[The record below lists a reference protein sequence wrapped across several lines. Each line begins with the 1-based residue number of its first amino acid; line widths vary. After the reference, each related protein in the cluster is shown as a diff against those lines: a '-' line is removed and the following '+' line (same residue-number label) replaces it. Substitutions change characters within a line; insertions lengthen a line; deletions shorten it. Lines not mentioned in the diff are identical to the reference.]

1 MAENIFQR
9 VIQWLRAG
17 YPQGIP
23 ENDYI
28 ALFSLLHRALTKE
41 EVEIIA
47 RGIAESRH
55 PGQPISDEEVAERIR
70 SIVQEEPSGEDI
82 QRVSARL
89 AAAGWPSA
97 GLSSER
103 ASGETEPT
111 ERRPDPLYSGPDVPP
126 GAPDAPGG
134 PSSGG
139 TMTQTPRRQ
148 AIMPAE
154 LPAAP
159 AVNNTYA
166 YGVRAGDTLHIAGM
180 VSFGADGTIVG
191 EGDIA
196 AQVDQAL
203 RNMAAVVAAAGG
215 SMDDVVATT
224 TYLVNVTDAPVV
236 SAARARWFTGEVK
249 PTHTLVGV
257 AALGR
262 PAFLVEIEGT
272 AWLG

>member
-1 MAENIFQR
+1 
-9 VIQWLRAG
+9 
-17 YPQGIP
+17 
-23 ENDYI
+23 
-28 ALFSLLHRALTKE
+28 
-41 EVEIIA
+41 
-47 RGIAESRH
+47 
-55 PGQPISDEEVAERIR
+55 
-70 SIVQEEPSGEDI
+70 
-82 QRVSARL
+82 
-89 AAAGWPSA
+89 
-97 GLSSER
+97 
-103 ASGETEPT
+103 
-111 ERRPDPLYSGPDVPP
+111 
-126 GAPDAPGG
+126 
-134 PSSGG
+134 
-139 TMTQTPRRQ
+139 MTDTPRRE

-154 LPAAP
+154 LPSAP
-159 AVNNTYA
+159 AVNNTYS

-180 VSFGADGTIVG
+180 VAFGGDGAIVG

-224 TYLVNVTDAPVV
+224 TYLVDVTDAPVV